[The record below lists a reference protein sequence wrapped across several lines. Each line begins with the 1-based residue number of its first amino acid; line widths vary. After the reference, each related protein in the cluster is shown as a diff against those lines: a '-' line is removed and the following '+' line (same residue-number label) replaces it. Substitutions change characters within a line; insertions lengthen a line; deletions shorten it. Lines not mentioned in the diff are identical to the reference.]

1 MYALESSR
9 LSGAM
14 VKTDAQGAWR
24 VDVVVLDALQT
35 RLVLC
40 EGHVCLLLV
49 RLAEVDLLIWG
60 DDIEGDVFG
69 RVLLWIISLDYRQVP
84 EEVQAGA
91 HCWSRSR
98 LQSSSICFGTWLK
111 EDGNHLLNSLCWLER
126 VLDTSFPQH

>member
-1 MYALESSR
+1 
-9 LSGAM
+9 
-14 VKTDAQGAWR
+14 

-84 EEVQAGA
+84 EGVQDRALIAGLDPV
-91 HCWSRSR
+91 SR
-98 LQSSSICFGTWLK
+98 LV
-111 EDGNHLLNSLCWLER
+111 DLLWGMVER
-126 VLDTSFPQH
+126 GQQPPTEFFVLA